1 MNTLDEITFPADERL
16 HGIDVQIRR
25 LHRGGPHERDRWA
38 TRLQT
43 FSRGCFRTYQHG
55 SVFFHGRINRR
66 KKKNRK
72 ARWLG
77 TVRFPSQPRSP
88 PLAPAL

>member
-66 KKKNRK
+66 KKKTERPAGL
-72 ARWLG
+72 ARFG
-77 TVRFPSQPRSP
+77 SP
-88 PLAPAL
+88 PSPVLLR